1 MSMQQNCVV
10 VAMSKSETNT
20 NFMAVLW
27 DEYQT
32 SAEEAREALRMG
44 DKLKAL
50 TLAIWS
56 NQVREEYMNKLFWAV
71 RGDRR

>member
-1 MSMQQNCVV
+1 
-10 VAMSKSETNT
+10 
-20 NFMAVLW
+20 MAVLW

>member
-1 MSMQQNCVV
+1 M
-10 VAMSKSETNT
+10 KETLLI
-20 NFMAVLW
+20 LW
-27 DEYQT
+27 DEYQS
-32 SAEEAREALRMG
+32 SAEEARKALRMG

-71 RGDRR
+71 R